1 MEEII
6 TKTSLI
12 CSGIVVITILFTI
25 STLRYLANF
34 LIIVIFG
41 TAVLSPLGISYLN
54 QIGSL
59 EIDTNLL
66 YLYALLIGFICT
78 LITVPLWGI
87 SSIMNFK
94 DNSQVKKIKNIQKD
108 LDNLK
113 KE

>member
-6 TKTSLI
+6 TQTSLI
-12 CSGIVVITILFTI
+12 CSGIVLITIVLTV
-25 STLRYLANF
+25 SALRFLANF

-41 TAVLSPLGISYLN
+41 AAVFSPLVIDYLN

-59 EIDTNLL
+59 TVDTNLL
-66 YLYALLIGFICT
+66 YLYAFLIGLICT

-94 DNSQVKKIKNIQKD
+94 DKSQVKKIKNIQKD
-108 LDNLK
+108 IDNLNK
-113 KE
+113 D